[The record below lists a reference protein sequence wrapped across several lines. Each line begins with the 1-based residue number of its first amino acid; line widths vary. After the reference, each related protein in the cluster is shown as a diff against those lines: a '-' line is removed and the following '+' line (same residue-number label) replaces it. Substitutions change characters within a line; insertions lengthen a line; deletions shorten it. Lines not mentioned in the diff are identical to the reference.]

1 MSHKQ
6 PLVLGTAGHIDHGKS
21 TLIKA
26 LTGVDPDRLAEEKKR
41 GITIELGFG
50 EIVTPQGH
58 HFGVVDVPGHEKF
71 VRHMVAGAT
80 GIDAALIIIA
90 ADDGVMVQTREHLA
104 ILELLGVKNAIVV
117 LTKIDKSEPDL
128 IELVKLDV
136 QETLASTAFV
146 DAPIIGVSSVTG
158 EGIDAL
164 YAALDTLAESIYA
177 AKGTTKTQAMRLP
190 VDRVFTIDGAGTVIT
205 GTLWEGSV
213 SVGDE
218 VEAIF
223 AHKNLR
229 VRSVQVHSEP
239 VEKAVAGQRVA
250 LNLAGASKDDLNRG
264 EMLATLGAI
273 EPTQRFNA
281 MFTYVS
287 AQAFGGSNKPFKS
300 GAKVHFHHST
310 RDTLAQIFLLEHKAL
325 TPGQSA
331 LVQIRTEE
339 PVALNVSDRFIIRSF
354 SPALT
359 IGGGEALLTQ
369 IPKRLKASARE
380 LDLLRAIERHDL
392 PASVTNFVEQSAV
405 PVTSEQVAHALG
417 AVKADVAAL
426 LNQGDFVHIK
436 TKSAP
441 HFVSRERDGVFAQ
454 DLFDT
459 VTRLHEERAAQH
471 AFALSEVANAMHL
484 TCVAE
489 LFEAWIQH
497 VLEAQPQLV
506 LENGK
511 LARKDAH
518 AQIEAQESEVIEQV
532 IKALNNAQLLV
543 PTRDELAQE
552 LDVDANF
559 LQRVLNTLT
568 TEKKLV
574 RLAQKFYFTPQ
585 AIDHAQ
591 NLLSEAMVGTSPD
604 ATLPAADLRSAL
616 GVSRKYAIP
625 LLEYF
630 DAHGITRRVG
640 DGRYLV

>member
-104 ILELLGVKNAIVV
+104 ILELLGVTNAIVV

-136 QETLASTAFV
+136 QETLASTVFA
-146 DAPIIGVSSVTG
+146 DAPIVPVSSVTG

-164 YAALDTLAESIYA
+164 YVALDALAESIYTA
-177 AKGTTKTQAMRLP
+177 QGKTKAQAMRLP

-213 SVGDE
+213 PVGDE
-218 VEAIF
+218 VEAVF

-229 VRSVQVHSEP
+229 VRSVQVHGAS

-250 LNLAGASKDDLNRG
+250 LNLVGASKDELDRG
-264 EMLATLGAI
+264 EMLATPGVI

-281 MFTYVS
+281 VFSYVG
-287 AQAFGGSNKPFKS
+287 AEAFGGSNKAFKS
-300 GAKVHFHHST
+300 GTKVHFHHST
-310 RDTLAQIFLLEHKAL
+310 RDTLAQIFLIEEKTLA
-325 TPGQSA
+325 PGQSA
-331 LVQIRTEE
+331 LVQIRTND
-339 PVALNVSDRFIIRSF
+339 PVALKVADRFIIRSF
-354 SPALT
+354 SPTLT
-359 IGGGEALLTQ
+359 IGGGETLLTQ
-369 IPKRLKASARE
+369 TPQRLKASLSE
-380 LDLLRAIERHDL
+380 LALLRSMAERNL
-392 PASVTNFVEQSAV
+392 KESVGNFVEQSAV
-405 PVTSEQVAHALG
+405 PVTSEHVARALG
-417 AVKADVAAL
+417 STKSEVAAF
-426 LNQGDFVHIK
+426 LNQGDFVNIK
-436 TKSAP
+436 TKVAP
-441 HFVSRERDGVFAQ
+441 HFVTRERDGKFA
-454 DLFDT
+454 DTLLST
-459 VTRLHEERAAQH
+459 VTRLHDERSAQH
-471 AFALSEVANAMHL
+471 AFALSEVQTAMHL
-484 TCVAE
+484 ACSPEV
-489 LFEAWIQH
+489 FEAWVLH
-497 VLEAQPQLV
+497 VLEKQPRLV

-511 LARKDAH
+511 IAHKDAH
-518 AQIEAQESEVIEQV
+518 AQVAAQESQVIEQV
-532 IKALNNAQLLV
+532 MAALDKAQLTV
-543 PTRDELAQE
+543 PTRDELAQMLGVE
-552 LDVDANF
+552 ANF

-568 TEKKLV
+568 TEKKLI
-574 RLAQKFYFTPQ
+574 RLEQKFYFTPESIDQ
-585 AIDHAQ
+585 AQ
-591 NLLSEAMVGTSPD
+591 SLLEKAMADTSPD
-604 ATLPAADLRSAL
+604 ATMAAADLRSVL

-630 DAHGITRRVG
+630 DAHGVTQRVG

>member
-1 MSHKQ
+1 MSHKL
-6 PLVLGTAGHIDHGKS
+6 PLVFGTAGHIDHGKS
-21 TLIKA
+21 TLMKA

-128 IELVKLDV
+128 IDIVKLDV
-136 QETLASTAFV
+136 QETLATTAFA
-146 DAPIIGVSSVTG
+146 DAPIIGVSSITG

-164 YAALDTLAESIYA
+164 YEALDALAESIYA
-177 AKGTTKTQAMRLP
+177 SKGKSKAQSMRLP

-218 VEAIF
+218 VEALF
-223 AHKNLR
+223 AHKKVR

-250 LNLAGASKDDLNRG
+250 LNLAGISKNDIERG
-264 EMLATLGAI
+264 EMLATPETI
-273 EPTQRFNA
+273 EPTERFNA
-281 MFTYVS
+281 VFTYVS

-310 RDTLAQIFLLEHKAL
+310 RDTLAQIFLLEEKTLA
-325 TPGQSA
+325 PGQSA
-331 LVQIRTEE
+331 LVQIRTDD
-339 PVALNVSDRFIIRSF
+339 PVALNVGDRFIIRSL

-369 IPKRLKASARE
+369 TPKRLKASTHE
-380 LDLLRAIERHDL
+380 LELLRAMQHHNIS
-392 PASVTNFVEQSAV
+392 ASVAHFVEQSAV
-405 PVTSEQVAHALG
+405 PITSEQVARALG
-417 AVKADVAAL
+417 STKAEVAAL
-426 LNQGDFVHIK
+426 LNQSDFVHFK
-436 TKSAP
+436 TKAVP
-441 HFVSRERDGVFAQ
+441 YFVSRTRDDLFART
-454 DLFDT
+454 LFDT
-459 VTRLHEERAAQH
+459 VTRLHDERVAQH

-484 TCVAE
+484 MCASE
-489 LFEAWIQH
+489 LFEVWTVHA
-497 VLEAQPQLV
+497 LEAQQQLV
-506 LENGK
+506 FENGK
-511 LARKDAH
+511 LARKDSH
-518 AQIEAQESEVIEQV
+518 AQVEAQESEVITQV
-532 IKALNNAQLLV
+532 MKALEKAQLTA

-552 LDVDANF
+552 LDVDVNF
-559 LQRVLNTLT
+559 LQRVLNVLT
-568 TEKKLV
+568 TEKKLI

-585 AIDHAQ
+585 AIDGAQ
-591 NLLSEAMVGTSPD
+591 ELLAKAMKDTTPEK
-604 ATLPAADLRSAL
+604 TLPAAELRSAL

-630 DAHGITRRVG
+630 DAHGVTRRVG